1 MMRSCFAKGGGVS
14 GKTYF
19 QVGVLCQ
26 EASKSALSSAFRP
39 AR

>member
-19 QVGVLCQ
+19 QVGVQ